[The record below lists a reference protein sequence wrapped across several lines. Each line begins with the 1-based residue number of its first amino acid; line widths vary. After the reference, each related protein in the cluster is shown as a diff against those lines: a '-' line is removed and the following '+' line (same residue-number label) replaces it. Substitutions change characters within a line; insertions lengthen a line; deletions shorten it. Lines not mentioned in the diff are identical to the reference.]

1 MSIPYAL
8 IKHLDSA
15 QARIVEY
22 AQLIRMGRINPAVD
36 GRRIEDYP
44 VAVVAEAGQP
54 FTVVLAAADPRVEV
68 RTGDDGAAVLSAHW
82 GEHHLV
88 RRDPDF
94 DVFLAY
100 LAKLAARR

>member
-15 QARIVEY
+15 QATIIEY

-36 GRRIEDYP
+36 GRLIDDYP
-44 VAVVAEAGQP
+44 VAILDEVDRP
-54 FTVVLAAADPRVEV
+54 FTVVLAAEDPRVEV
-68 RTGDDGAAVLSAHW
+68 RAEPDGTAVLAAHW
-82 GEHHLV
+82 GEHQLE

-100 LAKLAARR
+100 LTKQAARR